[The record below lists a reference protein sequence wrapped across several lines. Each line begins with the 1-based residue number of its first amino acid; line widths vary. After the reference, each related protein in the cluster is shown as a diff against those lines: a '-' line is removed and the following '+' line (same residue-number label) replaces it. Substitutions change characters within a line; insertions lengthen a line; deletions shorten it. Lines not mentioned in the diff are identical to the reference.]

1 MNVQSITKEQAWEVR
16 HTVMWPD
23 KDFSYIQLKDD
34 PSGIHYGLFEEG
46 ELKSVVSLF
55 ITGNEA
61 QFRKFATLK
70 EEQGKGYGSRL
81 LEEVFLKAKNLGVR
95 KVWCNARENKVSFL
109 SGIQHERNH
118 ACIHQIFY
126 TLYSDG
132 TIFLSS

>member
-34 PSGIHYGLFEEG
+34 PSGMHYGLFEKG

-55 ITGNEA
+55 ITGDEA

-70 EEQGKGYGSRL
+70 EEQGKGYGSHL
-81 LEEVFLKAKNLGVR
+81 LKEVLLKVKSLGVR
-95 KVWCNARENKVSFL
+95 RVWCNARENKVSFY
-109 SGIQHERNH
+109 QAFNMKKTARV
-118 ACIHQIFY
+118 F
-126 TLYSDG
+126 TK
-132 TIFLSS
+132 SSTRYVVMELFF

>member
-23 KDFSYIQLKDD
+23 KDFSYIQLKDE
-34 PSGIHYGLFEEG
+34 PLGIHYGLFEEG

-95 KVWCNARENKVSFL
+95 KIWCNARENKVSFY
-109 SGIQHERNH
+109 QAFNMKETTRV
-118 ACIHQIFY
+118 F
-126 TLYSDG
+126 TK
-132 TIFLSS
+132 SSTRYVVMELFF

>member
-55 ITGNEA
+55 ITGDEA

-95 KVWCNARENKVSFL
+95 KVWCNARENKVSFYQAFNMKKTARVFTK
-109 SGIQHERNH
+109 SSTR
-118 ACIHQIFY
+118 Y
-126 TLYSDG
+126 TVMEL
-132 TIFLSS
+132 FF